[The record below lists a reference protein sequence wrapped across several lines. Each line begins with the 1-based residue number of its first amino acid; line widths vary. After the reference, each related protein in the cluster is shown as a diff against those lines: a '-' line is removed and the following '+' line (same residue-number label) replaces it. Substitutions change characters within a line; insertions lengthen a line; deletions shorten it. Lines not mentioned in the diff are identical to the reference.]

1 MDGLTQIIRVTGREY
16 YKHIVSMVMISLIMV
31 TVLSPSFFLIK
42 LPFSIVYVMI
52 VMGPLFV
59 GAAWAVQQLLLDRST
74 SVIKSFFQGVK
85 RYFLPSIGYSLFLS
99 FFVIIIAASWWHYNQ
114 VGGTFAFALAC
125 FQTYFCGMVF
135 LSQIYTVPLLVK
147 FEYSLKDSIFTSV
160 KLLVKNPLYTIL
172 SFFQILSV
180 FALLLLTVVG
190 LFIIFPALATLFN
203 NIVTSTVIATE
214 ENIDSWETANI

>member
-1 MDGLTQIIRVTGREY
+1 
-16 YKHIVSMVMISLIMV
+16 
-31 TVLSPSFFLIK
+31 
-42 LPFSIVYVMI
+42 MI
-52 VMGPLFV
+52 VMGPLLV
-59 GAAWAVQQLLLDRST
+59 GAAWAVQQLLLDRSS

-85 RYFLPSIGYSLFLS
+85 KYFLPSIGYSLFLS

>member
-74 SVIKSFFQGVK
+74 SVIKSFFQGVI

-114 VGGTFAFALAC
+114 AGGTFSFALAC

-135 LSQIYTVPLLVK
+135 LSQIYTVPLVVK

-190 LFIIFPALATLFN
+190 LFLIFPALATLFN
-203 NIVTSTVIATE
+203 NIVTSSVIATE
-214 ENIDSWETANI
+214 ENIDSWETVNI